1 MNPPSG
7 PATSIVSP
15 SVTAVTVHTDAIGA
29 IGASSTVVGVTVGI
43 TVEIRADAAGDDNDN
58 LNDEWVRFTNAGIAA
73 IDLDGWVVADESASH
88 RYGFA
93 DLVLD
98 PGRSVTLYTGCGSD
112 TFDTRYWCNT
122 ASAVWNNS
130 GDTVFLRDPSG
141 NNVVVHG
148 Y

>member
-1 MNPPSG
+1 
-7 PATSIVSP
+7 V
-15 SVTAVTVHTDAIGA
+15 
-29 IGASSTVVGVTVGI
+29 ASASI

-88 RYGFA
+88 RYRFA
-93 DLVLD
+93 DLVLA

-112 TFDTRYWCNT
+112 SPDMRYWCNT
-122 ASAVWNNS
+122 RSAVWNNS

-141 NNVVVHG
+141 NNVVV
-148 Y
+148 YSY